1 MADLRKQHLDGQEK
15 SSICFQI
22 AKILNTLHHFIP
34 PICHGHLSSHNVF
47 LELTSANRFK
57 VRIGDLEMIPL
68 YKVAN
73 TFGDYRNSSVWS
85 SPECLQNLKKVLDP
99 TPEMDVY
106 SFSMLMWEIWHDTV
120 PFEGD
125 LHLCQKYVV
134 TEDSR
139 PSIDTEL
146 VDPEYTKLIRLCW

>member
-22 AKILNTLHHFIP
+22 AKILNTFHHFIP

-125 LHLCQKYVV
+125 LHLCKKYVV